1 MANIYKSNYT
11 GAQIDEAIGKVA
23 TNEKEITNIKTGYI
37 PIKDFATGPFQIP
50 QIGYN
55 KELNW
60 IDCNTS
66 ISAQS
71 IVQRDGNGIIYIN
84 PPDTVPENI
93 NEYAGVNVGYANKT
107 YVKAINVTE
116 NTYVYAASSEGP
128 NGRLRVSPTVEGGIV
143 VQTTADATVRT
154 NDPKNVYDAVNLQ
167 YLNKKL
173 ASKEAIIKDPKK
185 SYFLWNADT
194 VNFNN
199 TFASDATVDWG
210 DGTIESYTTDNAA
223 PSHIYTDGNTY
234 HLISISNLIT
244 ILQGMF
250 SNNNGLIKAYFGDSL
265 MVISDNAFQACNN
278 LNEIILL
285 SEECLQGGIGERSFA
300 ETGLT
305 TFTIPSKCGS
315 ISSKAFQSVPLMT
328 IISHSSNVVTIASD
342 SFESGD
348 LNKIIVPKDSVA
360 AYKAATGWSNY
371 ANIIGY
377 EIESSTDIN
386 HKILS
391 NLLLAGSGIS
401 ITDTDDT
408 MNKVLI
414 ELNGNWKPTYTD
426 SLAIGEAEILEII
439 KTGKFHYVNPEQEF
453 NFSLPITGTQGTYTL
468 LATNNIKTINGN
480 SIVGSGDIT
489 ISGGGD
495 VTLAGNNIFT
505 GTNTFQK
512 SQSGIVSK
520 INVDPGPVSPLIS
533 VEKKEQNSGIAITSK
548 IEIDPENIKMTDNGV
563 GYAISMTHDGF
574 KVSASGIYT
583 DYHNGSI
590 IHNTGSS
597 GKQTLS
603 FPNKSGTIALTSDI
617 KIKSASLDGTT
628 LTLTI

>member
-1 MANIYKSNYT
+1 MANIYKSKYT

-23 TNEKEITNIKTGYI
+23 TNEQEITNIKTGYI
-37 PIKDFATGPFQIP
+37 PLKQFTSGPFQIP

-60 IDCNTS
+60 IDCNVS

-84 PPDTVPENI
+84 PPDTVLENI
-93 NEYAGVNVGYANKT
+93 NEYAAVNVGYANKT

-154 NDPKNVYDAVNLQ
+154 NDPKNAYDAVNLQ

-173 ASKEAIIKDPKK
+173 ASKEGAIKDPVK
-185 SYFLWNADT
+185 SYFLIKGANISL
-194 VNFNN
+194 NN
-199 TFASDATVDWG
+199 KFAEAVTVDWG
-210 DGTIESYTTDNAA
+210 DGTIETFNETANTN
-223 PSHIYTDGNTY
+223 PSHAYTDDNTY
-234 HLISISNLIT
+234 HLICMSNLSKIT
-244 ILQGMF
+244 ESMF
-250 SNNNGLIKAYFGDSL
+250 HGVEVFTAYFG
-265 MVISDNAFQACNN
+265 SDLQIIQADAFYQCNT
-278 LNEIILL
+278 LQEVVLL
-285 SEECLQGGIGERSFA
+285 SDDGLQGSIESGAFSATNLTSF
-300 ETGLT
+300 TL
-305 TFTIPSKCGS
+305 PHHCGS
-315 ISSKAFQSVPLMT
+315 IANKAFSETLLEE
-328 IISHSSNVVTIASD
+328 IISHSSDVIIIAS
-342 SFESGD
+342 GD
-348 LNKIIVPKDSVA
+348 TPFINTQLKRIIVPKDSVA
-360 AYKAATGWSNY
+360 AYQAATGWSDF
-371 ANIIGY
+371 ADMIGY
-377 EIESSTDIN
+377 EIESSTDIASIPSGVLMEEN
-386 HKILS
+386 YVGVRGTESKLGFKNING
-391 NLLLAGSGIS
+391 NLYITQGDLAGTIE
-401 ITDTDDT
+401 
-408 MNKVLI
+408 MKVSM
-414 ELNGNWKPTYTD
+414 PS
-426 SLAIGEAEILEII
+426 SLYG
-439 KTGKFHYVNPEQEF
+439 
-453 NFSLPITGTQGTYTL
+453 GTQELVSKQGL
-468 LATNNIKTINGN
+468 KTINGN
-480 SIVGSGDIT
+480 SIVGTGDIT

-548 IEIDPENIKMTDNGV
+548 IEINPENIKMTDNGV

>member
-1 MANIYKSNYT
+1 MTNIYKSNYT
-11 GAQIDEAIGKVA
+11 GAQIDAAIGKVA
-23 TNEKEITNIKTGYI
+23 TNEQEITNIKTGYI
-37 PIKDFATGPFQIP
+37 PLKQFTSGPFQIP

-60 IDCNTS
+60 IDCNVS

-84 PPDTVPENI
+84 PPDIVPENI
-93 NEYAGVNVGYANKT
+93 NEYAAVNVGYANKT
-107 YVKAINVTE
+107 YVKAINVTK

-128 NGRLRVSPTVEGGIV
+128 NGRLRVSHTVEGGIV
-143 VQTTADATVRT
+143 VQTTADATIRT
-154 NDPKNVYDAVNLQ
+154 NDPKNAYDAVNLQ

-173 ASKEAIIKDPKK
+173 ASKEGVIKDPVK
-185 SYFLWNADT
+185 SYFLIKGANISL
-194 VNFNN
+194 NN
-199 TFASDATVDWG
+199 KFAEAVTVDWG
-210 DGTIESYTTDNAA
+210 DGTIETFNETANTN
-223 PSHIYTDGNTY
+223 PSHAYTDDNTY
-234 HLISISNLIT
+234 HLICMSNLSKIT
-244 ILQGMF
+244 ESMF
-250 SNNNGLIKAYFGDSL
+250 HGVEVFTAYFG
-265 MVISDNAFQACNN
+265 SDLQIIQADAFYQCNT
-278 LNEIILL
+278 LQEVVLL
-285 SEECLQGGIGERSFA
+285 SDDGLQGSIESGAFSDTNLTSF
-300 ETGLT
+300 TL
-305 TFTIPSKCGS
+305 PHHCGS
-315 ISSKAFQSVPLMT
+315 IAHKAFTETPLEE
-328 IISHSSNVVTIASD
+328 IISHSSDVIIIAS
-342 SFESGD
+342 GD
-348 LNKIIVPKDSVA
+348 TPFISTQLKRIIVPKDSVA
-360 AYKAATGWSNY
+360 AYQAATGWSDF
-371 ANIIGY
+371 ADMIGY
-377 EIESSTDIN
+377 EIESSTDIASIPSGVLMEEN
-386 HKILS
+386 YVGVRGTGSKLGFKNING
-391 NLLLAGSGIS
+391 NLYITQGDLAGTIE
-401 ITDTDDT
+401 
-408 MNKVLI
+408 MKVSM
-414 ELNGNWKPTYTD
+414 PS
-426 SLAIGEAEILEII
+426 SLYG
-439 KTGKFHYVNPEQEF
+439 
-453 NFSLPITGTQGTYTL
+453 GTQELVSKQGL
-468 LATNNIKTINGN
+468 KTINGN
-480 SIVGSGDIT
+480 SIVGTGDIT

-548 IEIDPENIKMTDNGV
+548 IEINPENIKMTDNGV

>member
-1 MANIYKSNYT
+1 MANIYKSKYT

-23 TNEKEITNIKTGYI
+23 TNEQEITNIKTGYI
-37 PIKDFATGPFQIP
+37 PLKQFTSGPFQIP

-60 IDCNTS
+60 IDCNVS

-93 NEYAGVNVGYANKT
+93 NEYAAVNVGYANKT

-154 NDPKNVYDAVNLQ
+154 NDPKNAYDAVNLQ

-173 ASKEAIIKDPKK
+173 ASKEGAIKDPVK
-185 SYFLWNADT
+185 SYFLIKGANISL
-194 VNFNN
+194 NN
-199 TFASDATVDWG
+199 KFAEAVTVDWG
-210 DGTIESYTTDNAA
+210 DGTIETFNETANTN
-223 PSHIYTDGNTY
+223 PSHAYTDDNTY
-234 HLISISNLIT
+234 HLICMSNLSKIT
-244 ILQGMF
+244 ESMF
-250 SNNNGLIKAYFGDSL
+250 HGVEVFTAYFG
-265 MVISDNAFQACNN
+265 SDLQIIQADAFYQCNT
-278 LNEIILL
+278 LQEVVLL
-285 SEECLQGGIGERSFA
+285 SDDGLQGSIESGAFSATNLTSF
-300 ETGLT
+300 TL
-305 TFTIPSKCGS
+305 PHHCGS
-315 ISSKAFQSVPLMT
+315 IANKAFSETLLEE
-328 IISHSSNVVTIASD
+328 IISHSSDVIIIAS
-342 SFESGD
+342 GD
-348 LNKIIVPKDSVA
+348 TPFINTQLKRIIVPKDSVA
-360 AYKAATGWSNY
+360 AYQAATGWSDF
-371 ANIIGY
+371 ADMIGY
-377 EIESSTDIN
+377 EIESSTDIASIPSGVLMEEN
-386 HKILS
+386 YVGVRGTGSKLGFKNING
-391 NLLLAGSGIS
+391 NLYITQGDLAGTIE
-401 ITDTDDT
+401 
-408 MNKVLI
+408 MKVSM
-414 ELNGNWKPTYTD
+414 PS
-426 SLAIGEAEILEII
+426 SLYG
-439 KTGKFHYVNPEQEF
+439 
-453 NFSLPITGTQGTYTL
+453 GTQELVSKQGL
-468 LATNNIKTINGN
+468 KTINGN
-480 SIVGSGDIT
+480 SIVGTGDIT

-548 IEIDPENIKMTDNGV
+548 IEINPENIKMTDNGV

>member
-11 GAQIDEAIGKVA
+11 GAQIDAAIGKVA
-23 TNEKEITNIKTGYI
+23 TNEQEITNIKTGYI
-37 PIKDFATGPFQIP
+37 PLKQFTSGPFQIP

-60 IDCNTS
+60 IDCNVS

-93 NEYAGVNVGYANKT
+93 NEYAAINVGYANKT

-173 ASKEAIIKDPKK
+173 ASKEAIKDPTK
-185 SYFLWNADT
+185 SYFLIKGASISLNNKFAET
-194 VNFNN
+194 V
-199 TFASDATVDWG
+199 TVDWG
-210 DGTIESYTTDNAA
+210 DGTIGTFDETTNAN
-223 PSHIYTDGNTY
+223 PSHDYTDDNTY
-234 HLISISNLIT
+234 HLICMSNLSKIT
-244 ILQGMF
+244 ESMF
-250 SNNNGLIKAYFGDSL
+250 HGVEVFTAYFG
-265 MVISDNAFQACNN
+265 SDLQIIQADAFYQCNT
-278 LNEIILL
+278 LQEVILL
-285 SEECLQGGIGERSFA
+285 SDDGLQGSIESGAFSATNLTSF
-300 ETGLT
+300 TL
-305 TFTIPSKCGS
+305 PHHCGS
-315 ISSKAFQSVPLMT
+315 IANKAFSATPLEE
-328 IISHSSNVVTIASD
+328 IISHSSDVIIIAS
-342 SFESGD
+342 GD
-348 LNKIIVPKDSVA
+348 TPFIDTQLKRIIVPKDSVA
-360 AYKAATGWSNY
+360 TYQAATGWSDF
-371 ANIIGY
+371 ADMIGY
-377 EIESSTDIN
+377 EIESSTDIASIPSGVLMEEN
-386 HKILS
+386 YVGVRGTGSKLGFKNING
-391 NLLLAGSGIS
+391 NLYITQGDLAGTIE
-401 ITDTDDT
+401 
-408 MNKVLI
+408 MKVSM
-414 ELNGNWKPTYTD
+414 PS
-426 SLAIGEAEILEII
+426 SLYG
-439 KTGKFHYVNPEQEF
+439 
-453 NFSLPITGTQGTYTL
+453 GTQELVSKQGL
-468 LATNNIKTINGN
+468 KTINGN
-480 SIVGSGDIT
+480 SIVGTGDIT

-548 IEIDPENIKMTDNGV
+548 IEINPENIKMTDNGV